1 MIKMI
6 AGKTGVLVNGIVV
19 PKTKESEPFSST
31 PEHEARLVDL
41 GLAKYIGEAVG
52 ITEDGEITDLP
63 DGVTAIPAY
72 SEETSA
78 KELREIGKLCGL
90 TFKVGMSKADM
101 IAALDAHIEAN
112 TVEGVE
118 VNEDGEITVAKGE
131 DAPTFDPAEAVQ

>member
-41 GLAKYIGEAVG
+41 GLAKYVGEAVG

-90 TFKVGMSKADM
+90 TFKVGMTKDDMVKA
-101 IAALDAHIEAN
+101 IEAAEAALDINA
-112 TVEGVE
+112 
-118 VNEDGEITVAKGE
+118 EDE
-131 DAPTFDPAEAVQ
+131 DSEPAPVFDATEAVQ